1 MLNAKLLSLI
11 TKLTGAMLSAKDVG
25 VKNNAPYDQ
34 KPAYK
39 PVNGNNSGG
48 FKPSFGGDF
57 KDVGQSFV
65 SPKQSAI
72 DMLNRHTQMSKR
84 IDKNNGDWA
93 NRID

>member
-39 PVNGNNSGG
+39 PVNGT
-48 FKPSFGGDF
+48 
-57 KDVGQSFV
+57 FV
-65 SPKQSAI
+65 FIFTTLQAM
-72 DMLNRHTQMSKR
+72 DYF
-84 IDKNNGDWA
+84 
-93 NRID
+93 